1 MMQSVKSIGE
11 LTTGHGMNEFVR
23 DLWVSTVHCCGE
35 VQQAMCDVTKT
46 SRESSKHVELGSSQC
61 SRYFDDLKMY
71 H

>member
-46 SRESSKHVELGSSQC
+46 SRESSKLVELGSSQC
-61 SRYFDDLKMY
+61 SRNFDDL
-71 H
+71 

>member
-35 VQQAMCDVTKT
+35 VQQAMCDVTKPP
-46 SRESSKHVELGSSQC
+46 EKVANMSSLGHPNAVEIL
-61 SRYFDDLKMY
+61 MT
-71 H
+71 